1 MSKDQVV
8 MSWGTPLKINRT
20 ESENGAHEQW
30 VYERRHRDDPV
41 DGLLYFDNA
50 GKLTAIQKNIR

>member
-1 MSKDQVV
+1 